1 VLFASVSPNPH
12 PDPPPEYQGRG
23 RRGLVGLYYALAALT
38 MAAGFVPRVAGY
50 LTRADFWADEA
61 AIAYNICTR
70 SFGQLSRPMILD
82 QVAGCGFLAA
92 VKLVTEALGHDERVF
107 RLAPLL
113 AGCAVLPLFFVAA
126 CRFASRALALIGLML
141 LAASP
146 SLVHYS
152 SELKP
157 YGTDAAMTAAMMLL
171 FFTVVR
177 GRGRLPLIL
186 LVVLGIAAPWFSLPV
201 VFVLCGF
208 GLTCLIAAL
217 KERDRRWTTIWI
229 WLGLLWCVS
238 FLIEYALT
246 LRSSTQ
252 SRYLLTY
259 WSDAFAPFPPKSPA
273 DLRWFIGKPAYMFVE
288 LFGTGYRYLA
298 VALFALGAWVTWRKD
313 KLRLCMLISPLPL
326 VLICS
331 ALHKYPFSGRL
342 LLFLTPLL
350 AFLMA
355 AGVEAIWI
363 RRQWWIKLAGA
374 ACLVG
379 LLAEP
384 MAEDIQSTRAAF
396 HNAPQPG
403 MVAAVAFLKDHAQP
417 ADAIIVSR
425 EANWTYMFY
434 AYRGNLAHPAVFLPE
449 AIHLAPTSIPPQP
462 GNQHRLWIVLSTF
475 RADSPDSEI
484 QLILPRAREIGR
496 EIQRYPFAGIFIVEF
511 SAPPGR

>member
-1 VLFASVSPNPH
+1 
-12 PDPPPEYQGRG
+12 
-23 RRGLVGLYYALAALT
+23 
-38 MAAGFVPRVAGY
+38 M
-50 LTRADFWADEA
+50 
-61 AIAYNICTR
+61 
-70 SFGQLSRPMILD
+70 D

-92 VKLVTEALGHDERVF
+92 VKLVTDALGHDERFF
-107 RLAPLL
+107 RLVPLL
-113 AGCAVLPLFFVAA
+113 AGCAVLPLFFIAA
-126 CRFASRALALIGLML
+126 YRFAGRALALIGLML

-146 SLVHYS
+146 SLVRYS

-171 FFTVVR
+171 FFTVLRTR
-177 GRGRLPLIL
+177 GTWPLIL
-186 LVVLGIAAPWFSLPV
+186 LGILGLAAPWFSLPA

-217 KERDRRWTTIWI
+217 KQRDWRWTTIWI
-229 WLGLLWCVS
+229 SLGLAWCVS
-238 FLIEYALT
+238 FSIEYALT

-252 SRYLLTY
+252 SKYLLTY
-259 WSDAFAPFPPKSPA
+259 WSGAFAPLPPKSLA

-288 LFGTGYRYLA
+288 LFGVRYRYLA
-298 VALFALGAWVTWRKD
+298 LALLALGALVAWRKD
-313 KLRLCMLISPLPL
+313 KLRLCMLISPFPL

-355 AGVEAIWI
+355 AGIEAIWM

-374 ACLVG
+374 VCMVG

-384 MAEDIQSTRAAF
+384 VAEDVQSARAVF
-396 HNAPQPG
+396 HYAPQPG
-403 MVAAVAFLKDHAQP
+403 MVAAVALLKDHAQP
-417 ADAIIVSR
+417 ADAIVVSR
-425 EANWTYMFY
+425 ESNWTYMFY
-434 AYRGNLAHPAVFLPE
+434 AYRANLAHPAVFLPE
-449 AIHLAPTSIPPQP
+449 ATHLTPTSIPPQP

-475 RADSPDSEI
+475 RADSPDSEL
-484 QLILPRAREIGR
+484 QLILPRAREMGR

-511 SAPPGR
+511 SAGLER